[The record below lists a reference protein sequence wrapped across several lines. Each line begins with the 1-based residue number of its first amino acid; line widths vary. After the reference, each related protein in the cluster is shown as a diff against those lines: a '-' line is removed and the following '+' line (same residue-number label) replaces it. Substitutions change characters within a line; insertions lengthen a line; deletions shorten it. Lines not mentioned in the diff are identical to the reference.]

1 MFFVS
6 RAAIDKRITRAYKKM
21 ARSLGVPQP
30 DLLTT
35 PVTIEEGGEA

>member
-6 RAAIDKRITRAYKKM
+6 RAAIDKRIARAYKKM
-21 ARSLGVPQP
+21 ANTLGVPQP

-35 PVTIEEGGEA
+35 PATVEEGGEV